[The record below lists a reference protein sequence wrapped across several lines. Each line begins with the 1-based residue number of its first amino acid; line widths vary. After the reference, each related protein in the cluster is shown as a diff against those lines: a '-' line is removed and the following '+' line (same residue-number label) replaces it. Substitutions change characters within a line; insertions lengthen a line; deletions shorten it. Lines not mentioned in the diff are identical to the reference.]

1 MTKIKIAIAGIGNCA
16 SSLIQGIEYYKAEDR
31 EPIGLMHREIGGY
44 KPGDIEVVAA
54 FDIDAR
60 KVGKDVSEAIFAPP
74 NCTAVFCPD
83 IPSTG
88 VKVKMG
94 RVLDGVSE
102 HMKNYDENYTFVVS
116 KEKEATKEDI
126 VNELKKSG
134 AEMLLNYLPVGSEEA
149 ARFYAECALE
159 AGVAFINNMPVFI
172 ASDPEWAKRFEEKNI
187 PIIGDDIKAQLGA
200 TITHR
205 VLADLFEKRGVKLER
220 TYQLN
225 TGGNTDFLN
234 MLNRDRLASKRESK
248 TEAVQSVLSRKL
260 ENYNIHIGPSD
271 YVAWQKD
278 NKVCFLRMEG
288 KLFGD
293 VPMNLELRLSVEDS
307 PNSGGVIFPGFLL
320 HETSCYSVP

>member
-200 TITHR
+200 TITH
-205 VLADLFEKRGVKLER
+205 
-220 TYQLN
+220 
-225 TGGNTDFLN
+225 
-234 MLNRDRLASKRESK
+234 
-248 TEAVQSVLSRKL
+248 LSL
-260 ENYNIHIGPSD
+260 IHI
-271 YVAWQKD
+271 
-278 NKVCFLRMEG
+278 
-288 KLFGD
+288 
-293 VPMNLELRLSVEDS
+293 
-307 PNSGGVIFPGFLL
+307 
-320 HETSCYSVP
+320 